1 QGQLL
6 SQALTWKLLSSCRGT
21 CGLRAQAPAYIPM
34 NYYYGNV
41 YDYGLTRVVGGTGA
55 VEATWPWIVSLQHPW
70 SPHLGH
76 YCGGTLITSEWVLTA
91 AHCFDVNISMMYV
104 VIGATQFTQLGPGA
118 QVRSL
123 KQVVLHPYYNPDD
136 FSYDIALM
144 QLDHPVHCSPYIQ
157 LACVAHPNLVFSE
170 LSNCWVAG
178 WDSSDR
184 LQEAKVKLID
194 LQLCNSS
201 DWYAGGIHPHNVC
214 AGYPQGNIDTCQGDS
229 GGPLMC
235 QDINDAHW
243 WLLGVTSF
251 GKGCARAMRP
261 GVYSSTQY
269 FYDWINYNMHGGP
282 TGSRAGCTAPQPLP
296 AAVMPADPVAA
307 SVSKACSVLAILLFC
322 GHVDIGIYLIVEIK
336 LHLFTRIHLFCA
348 FPTPGQGKARMPPLA
363 PAE

>member
-1 QGQLL
+1 TTVGKWP
-6 SQALTWKLLSSCRGT
+6 QALGGSHGT

-91 AHCFDVNISMMYV
+91 AHCFDVFNMMYV

-178 WDSSDR
+178 WGHQQPGQLHPNTAQGLLCPPSPSSPQLLWR
-184 LQEAKVKLID
+184 LPMPSPSTPACPGITKVTLI
-194 LQLCNSS
+194 LSALL
-201 DWYAGGIHPHNVC
+201 
-214 AGYPQGNIDTCQGDS
+214 QGDS

-269 FYDWINYNMHGGP
+269 FYDWINYNMHGG
-282 TGSRAGCTAPQPLP
+282 TVQS
-296 AAVMPADPVAA
+296 A
-307 SVSKACSVLAILLFC
+307 S
-322 GHVDIGIYLIVEIK
+322 
-336 LHLFTRIHLFCA
+336 
-348 FPTPGQGKARMPPLA
+348 
-363 PAE
+363 

>member
-1 QGQLL
+1 MGQPQFLASSQVLARTDAHPKGCPGLL
-6 SQALTWKLLSSCRGT
+6 GT

-91 AHCFDVNISMMYV
+91 AHCFDVFNNISMMYV

-178 WDSSDR
+178 WGAVTARSEDSSDR

-269 FYDWINYNMHGGP
+269 FYDWINYNMHGG
-282 TGSRAGCTAPQPLP
+282 TVQS
-296 AAVMPADPVAA
+296 A
-307 SVSKACSVLAILLFC
+307 S
-322 GHVDIGIYLIVEIK
+322 
-336 LHLFTRIHLFCA
+336 
-348 FPTPGQGKARMPPLA
+348 
-363 PAE
+363 